1 MNQTIFINLSHC
13 ITRDPIK
20 GHPYWFHKTLL
31 EAANRIGLNLLSCG
45 PKDQKSGEIVGL
57 LEHSGGL
64 RSATSVF
71 GLWRQTAE
79 VTAMEELLRE
89 SSKMAVFH
97 VYEGGFRELLFVRRL
112 LRKNSDV
119 VALFNFN
126 LTDPWHFIFDG
137 HTIIAQIA
145 RRAIKR
151 VILEM
156 GSQFVSMAETR
167 ETALR
172 FDTNLDTVFVEY
184 PLFSTIETSG
194 SARGNKIRPVDVAF
208 FPADINEL
216 SLVLVALTKFS
227 ESNKPISAL
236 VVPRWGLQ
244 LSTTE
249 KKALD
254 QLGVRYQEKTLDAD
268 GYEALYASIKI
279 AVFPYEAPY
288 YLNTSSGRV
297 LDAAASGCYCIAP
310 KGSLP
315 GNQIRRE
322 GWGSDYLEMSSE
334 IETGLQAWE
343 CFAPQN
349 VPTAE
354 NSLSSLI
361 ALAQAAREKLT
372 TRARTPLGTPDFLLF
387 TLIFLGTGF
396 RSWAPRLVQATRTF
410 LRTYV

>member
-31 EAANRIGLNLLSCG
+31 ETANRIGLNLRTCG
-45 PKDQKSGEIVGL
+45 PKDQTSEAIIGL
-57 LEHSGGL
+57 LEHSGSL

-79 VTAMEELLRE
+79 VTAMEALLLE
-89 SSKMAVFH
+89 SPKMAVLH
-97 VYEGGFRELLFVRRL
+97 VYEGGFRELLFVRRMM
-112 LRKNSDV
+112 RKNSDLV
-119 VALFNFN
+119 VLFNFN
-126 LTDPWHFIFDG
+126 LTDPWHLIFDKN
-137 HTIIAQIA
+137 TISAQIA

-156 GSQFVSMAETR
+156 GSQFVSMAETQ
-167 ETALR
+167 ETARR
-172 FDTNLDTVFVEY
+172 FATNLESTVVQY
-184 PLFSTIETSG
+184 PLFSTIESSG
-194 SARGNKIRPVDVAF
+194 SSRGNKTRPVDVAF
-208 FPADINEL
+208 FPADTNEL
-216 SLVLVALTKFS
+216 SLVLVALEKLS
-227 ESNKPISAL
+227 ESDKSITAL

-244 LSTTE
+244 LTSAE
-249 KKALD
+249 KIALN
-254 QLGVRYQEKTLDAD
+254 QLGARYQEKILDAS
-268 GYEALYASIKI
+268 GYKELYASSKI
-279 AVFPYEAPY
+279 AAFPYEAPY

-322 GWGSDYLEMSSE
+322 GWGSDYLEISSE
-334 IETGLQAWE
+334 IEAGLQRWE
-343 CFAPQN
+343 DFVPQN

-354 NSLSSLI
+354 NSLRSLI
-361 ALAQAAREKLT
+361 NLAQDAREKRG
-372 TRARTPLGTPDFLLF
+372 TRPRSPRRTPDYLLF

-396 RSWAPRLVQATRTF
+396 RSWAPRLAQATQK
-410 LRTYV
+410 LLKTYV